1 MKNNGILLDSDIVI
15 WFLRGKDNIVSEIN
29 KLLKIICMSLLF
41 LLQKYMRKQDQK
53 RKNLSIL
60 FFSLVETICIDSSTG
75 KLTGSYLNKFSKS
88 HKIEIADTLIA
99 TTALN
104 YLLKLWM
111 LNKKH
116 SPKIKRNKFY
126 K

>member
-1 MKNNGILLDSDIVI
+1 LY
-15 WFLRGKDNIVSEIN
+15 VSPISIAEIYAEARPKEEKFIN
-29 KLLKIICMSLLF
+29 A
-41 LLQKYMRKQDQK
+41 
-53 RKNLSIL
+53 